1 MRSLKTTG
9 GLTRALGM
17 SEIQRLVWLMSMP
30 VCAFINNSMQN
41 FTGVNFLMS
50 EQHIDTIKARQERD
64 QLSAICRKAIRY
76 LSKRSSFDSESSL
89 CNIATG
95 VNCDKSQAGGK
106 KILDLLTGKNAHEY
120 TFHKKDQEV
129 TLACNTALQLNDG
142 DVQIDP

>member
-9 GLTRALGM
+9 GLTRARGM

-50 EQHIDTIKARQERD
+50 EQHIDTTKARQECD
-64 QLSAICRKAIRY
+64 QQDTNTIIRY

-95 VNCDKSQAGGK
+95 VNCDKSQAGGEEN
-106 KILDLLTGKNAHEY
+106 TGFAYWKE
-120 TFHKKDQEV
+120 
-129 TLACNTALQLNDG
+129 CS
-142 DVQIDP
+142 